1 MCGWVWVSQGGEVYG
16 VVVADEL
23 VRYAYQHFLFRPSQF
38 RLICLIAQRSWD
50 LTLEQ
55 KHPKYNQLMPD
66 WVWAVCTKCSNQSIA

>member
-38 RLICLIAQRSWD
+38 SLIAQHSWD

-55 KHPKYNQLMPD
+55 KHSKYNQFMPD
-66 WVWAVCTKCSNQSIA
+66 WAWAV